1 MVNEKGERSSEGTK
15 GENEETGE
23 EAAGKLSNSSR
34 DFNTTTRVQ
43 ERLKTLEARIKAV
56 KSDFKTQVEGLRS
69 RMEHLKTDL
78 KTVHCNIDV
87 NSKKVKNSDEAS
99 EILWRKHVLHCTCYR
114 WTKIWLELM
123 QRTKDCFSWT
133 FKARKKKNQLMWIC
147 VMLQMR
153 RKF

>member
-78 KTVHCNIDV
+78 KTVHCDIDV

-99 EILWRKHVLHCTCYR
+99 EIL
-114 WTKIWLELM
+114 
-123 QRTKDCFSWT
+123 
-133 FKARKKKNQLMWIC
+133 
-147 VMLQMR
+147 
-153 RKF
+153 